1 MELWQI
7 RGGRRLHGGCTVQGS
22 KNATLPILAASIVCP
37 CRVELQN
44 VPQLSDVDT
53 ALEILR
59 ALGCRAGRE
68 GGRVWIDS
76 RALSSAAI
84 PHRLM
89 EKMRASVFFLGAL
102 TARCGEAQLSLPGGC
117 QLGKRPIDLHLAA
130 MRQLGCEIEEEGG
143 SILCRSRFL
152 HGCELALPFP
162 SVGATENIILTA
174 CAAQG
179 ETVLHGAAREPEIT
193 ALCRFLRAMG
203 ADIVIEA
210 SGTVHIRG
218 MSAREHVRFVIPPD
232 RIVASTLCCAAA
244 ASGGD
249 IVLRGADPTEI
260 SAVLYFLK
268 AAGCAIIHNKRMLR
282 LRAPR
287 RLHAVGELCTAPYP
301 GFPTDAQPLL
311 MAALLRAEGTTRIT
325 ETIFENRFRQVPQLR
340 RLGADIAVRG
350 RTAEICGVE
359 RLFASELTATDLR
372 GGASMVLAGLCAEGE
387 TVVCD
392 TGHITRG
399 YDGLDRVLRGLGA
412 DVTWKAL
419 PSYQ

>member
-7 RGGRRLHGGCTVQGS
+7 RGGRRLHGSCTVQGS

-53 ALEILR
+53 ALKILR
-59 ALGCRAGRE
+59 ALGCRAERE

-76 RALSSAAI
+76 RALNSAGI
-84 PHRLM
+84 SHTLM
-89 EKMRASVFFLGAL
+89 ARMRSSVFFLGAL
-102 TARCGEAQLSLPGGC
+102 TARCGEARLSLPGGC
-117 QLGKRPIDLHLAA
+117 QLGQRPIDLHLAA
-130 MRQLGCEIEEEGG
+130 LRQLGCEIEEEGG
-143 SILCRSRFL
+143 NITCRSRGL
-152 HGCELALPFP
+152 RGCELSLPFP

-203 ADIVIEA
+203 ADIVIEG
-210 SGTVHIRG
+210 SGTVRIKG
-218 MSAREHVRFVIPPD
+218 MRPRERVRFVIPPD
-232 RIVASTLCCAAA
+232 RIVAATLCCAAA
-244 ASGGD
+244 ATGGD
-249 IVLRGADPTEI
+249 ITLKAADPTEI
-260 SAVLYFLK
+260 SAVLDFLK
-268 AAGCAIIHNKRMLR
+268 AAGCGIIQNHHVLR

-287 RLHAVGELCTAPYP
+287 RLQGVGELSTAPYP

-340 RLGADIAVRG
+340 RLGADITVRG
-350 RTAEICGVE
+350 RTAEIRGVE
-359 RLFASELTATDLR
+359 RLYASELTATDLR

-392 TGHITRG
+392 MGHITRG
-399 YDGLDRVLRGLGA
+399 YDGLDRVLRSLGA

-419 PSYQ
+419 

>member
-7 RGGRRLHGGCTVQGS
+7 RGGRRLRGSCTVQGS

-44 VPQLSDVDT
+44 VPRLSDVDT

-59 ALGCRAGRE
+59 CLGCQAGRE
-68 GGRVWIDS
+68 GERVWIDS
-76 RALSSAAI
+76 RTLNSAGI
-84 PHRLM
+84 SHTLM
-89 EKMRASVFFLGAL
+89 ARMRSSVFFLGAL
-102 TARCGEAQLSLPGGC
+102 TARCGEARLSLPGGC
-117 QLGKRPIDLHLAA
+117 QLGQRPIDLHLSAL
-130 MRQLGCEIEEEGG
+130 RQLGCEIEEEGG
-143 SILCRSRFL
+143 NIFCRSRSL
-152 HGCELALPFP
+152 RGCELTLPFP

-179 ETVLHGAAREPEIT
+179 KTVLHGAAREPEIT

-203 ADIVIEA
+203 ADIAVERG
-210 SGTVHIRG
+210 GTIRVKG
-218 MSAREHVRFVIPPD
+218 MRPREHVRFVIPSD

-244 ASGGD
+244 ATGGD
-249 IVLRGADPTEI
+249 IALKGVDPTEI
-260 SAVLYFLK
+260 SAVLDFLK
-268 AAGCAIIHNKRMLR
+268 AAGCAIIQNNRVLR
-282 LRAPR
+282 LRAPQ
-287 RLHAVGELCTAPYP
+287 RLRGVGELSTAPYP

-311 MAALLRAEGTTRIT
+311 MAALLRAEGSTRIT

-340 RLGADIAVRG
+340 RLGADLTVRG
-350 RTAEICGVE
+350 RTAEIRGVE
-359 RLFASELTATDLR
+359 RLYASELTATDLR

-412 DVTWKAL
+412 DVVWKTL
-419 PSYQ
+419 

>member
-7 RGGRRLHGGCTVQGS
+7 RGGRRLHGCCTVQGS

-59 ALGCRAGRE
+59 ALGCRAERE
-68 GGRVWIDS
+68 DGRVWIDS
-76 RALSSAAI
+76 RALSSAGI
-84 PHRLM
+84 SHTLM
-89 EKMRASVFFLGAL
+89 AKMRSSVFFLGAL
-102 TARCGEAQLSLPGGC
+102 TARCGEARLSLPGGC
-117 QLGKRPIDLHLAA
+117 QLGQRPIDLHLAA
-130 MRQLGCEIEEEGG
+130 LRQLGCEIKEEGG
-143 SILCRSRFL
+143 NILCRSRFL
-152 HGCELALPFP
+152 RGCELTLPFP

-218 MSAREHVRFVIPPD
+218 MRPRGRVRFVIPPD

-244 ASGGD
+244 ATGGE
-249 IVLRGADPTEI
+249 IALKGVDPTEI

-268 AAGCAIIHNKRMLR
+268 AAGCAIIYNKYALL
-282 LRAPR
+282 LRAPQ
-287 RLHAVGELCTAPYP
+287 RLWGLGELCTAPYP

-311 MAALLRAEGTTRIT
+311 MAALLKAEGTTDVT
-325 ETIFENRFRQVPQLR
+325 ETIFENRFRQAPELC
-340 RLGADIAVRG
+340 RLGADIRVSG
-350 RTAEICGVE
+350 STATVCGVE
-359 RLFASELTATDLR
+359 RLHGAVMRATDLR
-372 GGASMVLAGLCAEGE
+372 GGAAMVIGGLSAEGE
-387 TVVCD
+387 SLIFD
-392 TGHITRG
+392 EGHIQRG
-399 YDGLDRVLRGLGA
+399 YEQFDQTLRALGA
-412 DVTWKAL
+412 DISVE
-419 PSYQ
+419 